1 MVGITL
7 SPEQI
12 HQAPPEV
19 RRWIEQQIGEALG
32 LSRTA
37 PTVEAPPKHLVGCHL
52 EQVRAIL
59 PMISGL
65 LPVVGVF
72 FELAHEP
79 IAVSP
84 QGLHVLRLDDMQR
97 YCRLQGPSQV
107 IACLGAIDEALQR
120 LSGAPDVALTVL
132 DGSGHCLVAGVTA
145 QSILA
150 LWQEIV
156 SGRDTVRPREA
167 TAAGPAGVVP
177 GVASQ
182 SLQAPYGTSISPSSV
197 GGPQQADAAA

>member
-7 SPEQI
+7 SPRKF
-12 HQAPPEV
+12 HRAPPEV
-19 RRWIEQQIGEALG
+19 RRWIEQQIGDALG
-32 LSRTA
+32 LSCTA

-79 IAVSP
+79 IAVSQ
-84 QGLHVLRLDDMQR
+84 QGLHVLRLDEMQR
-97 YCRLQGPSQV
+97 HCRLQGQSQV
-107 IACLGAIDEALQR
+107 VACLGAIDEALQR

-156 SGRDTVRPREA
+156 SRRDTVRPGA
-167 TAAGPAGVVP
+167 DGVVP
-177 GVASQ
+177 PGVVPPSF
-182 SLQAPYGTSISPSSV
+182 QAPSTTSASAV
-197 GGPQQADAAA
+197 GGLQQADAAV

>member
-7 SPEQI
+7 SPQQI

-19 RRWIEQQIGEALG
+19 RRWIEQQVGDALG

-79 IAVSP
+79 IAVSQ
-84 QGLHVLRLDDMQR
+84 QGLHVLRLDEIQR
-97 YCRLQGPSQV
+97 HCRLQGQSQV
-107 IACLGAIDEALQR
+107 VACLVR
-120 LSGAPDVALTVL
+120 LMRRFSA
-132 DGSGHCLVAGVTA
+132 C
-145 QSILA
+145 
-150 LWQEIV
+150 
-156 SGRDTVRPREA
+156 
-167 TAAGPAGVVP
+167 PAHRM
-177 GVASQ
+177 SR
-182 SLQAPYGTSISPSSV
+182 
-197 GGPQQADAAA
+197 

>member
-12 HQAPPEV
+12 YRAPPEV
-19 RRWIEQQIGEALG
+19 RRWIEQQIGDALG

-79 IAVSP
+79 IAVSQ
-84 QGLHVLRLDDMQR
+84 QGLHVLRLDEMQR
-97 YCRLQGPSQV
+97 HCRLQGQSQV
-107 IACLGAIDEALQR
+107 VACLGAIDEALQR

-156 SGRDTVRPREA
+156 SGRDTVRPGA
-167 TAAGPAGVVP
+167 DGVVP
-177 GVASQ
+177 PGVVPPSF
-182 SLQAPYGTSISPSSV
+182 QAPYTTSTSASSV
-197 GGPQQADAAA
+197 GGLQQADAAA